1 MAKNSIAGQQGT
13 KRESLNKPTSH
24 AAPAASTSKAGGV
37 PAPAHS
43 ASSTPAKSVAGAMRM
58 QNAATSDM
66 KKASA
71 MLMDEKRIQVLNAN
85 IGTLDAFI
93 NHHYMAELS
102 RCKVLPMEDAP
113 ADRSNIC
120 VYELTKLML
129 SDVEDTYEKLVS
141 LYASLYGMRSTVGLI
156 LDSDG
161 AVVHVYLCTCCNDN
175 AASAGLL
182 KSSVAGHFPG
192 SRLEKLKDRTRDRL
206 MASIQKMPEVAVNGA
221 RKDKHIRALSIIP
234 SRREEEKDNNNIKLS
249 AQGIEKFIDGMA
261 GKQYTVMFIAEPIE
275 QSSIEYCKRGFESLF
290 SLLSP
295 FAKET
300 VSYSENESDATNFSL
315 SVNMS
320 DSISEGIS
328 SSYGTSHTKGTSGGK
343 GGNRGTSSN
352 GNGFGFSSGSCWN
365 SGWNTSDT
373 TTTNVSDTKTKTTTK
388 GDGETSGDSHTSGMS
403 RTINVT
409 REIKTVQNCMQRL
422 EAEMQ
427 RIETNR
433 SFGMWN
439 CCCYVI
445 SDNAELTYMATS
457 SLQSLLCGD
466 AAYGGQS
473 YANSWS
479 CNARESDSE
488 NLLTY
493 LSYFRHPWLEYA
505 APGGSSLENQIVSPA
520 MMVSGRDL
528 PTLLSLPQRS
538 VPGMQ
543 VMTMA
548 EFGRN
553 FPREFKPKRP
563 LFFGNVMH
571 MGNVEATQMVFDLD
585 RFASHCFICG
595 ASGSG
600 KSNTTYNLLDAFHCR
615 KDEKGCPAPIPFL
628 VIEPAKGEY
637 KTEFAG
643 MPGMQIFTCKPD
655 GFRML
660 SINPFEFHKDVH
672 IKEHLAH
679 LNSVVSTCWPLYG
692 PMPAM
697 LKDAFEEA
705 YISCGWD
712 LELSQRIVKIGRKFP
727 TFAEVLPAIEKI
739 IDESTYSG
747 EEKGNYKGA
756 LCMRIKMLM
765 NGFEGQIFGN
775 PEGIPDTELFDQSAV
790 VDLSSLG
797 NPETR
802 SLIMGVLIVRMREYR
817 FAQQTKNSS
826 LNSRVKHITVLE
838 EAHNILKRCSHESS
852 QDSGNV
858 QGASVGMLVDC
869 IAEMRSCGEGFMI
882 IDQSPGAV
890 DEAALKNTA
899 IKIVMRLPEKNDCEA
914 IGSTLSLKENQILE
928 LSRFDKGVAAVF
940 HEGWEETVLGKMG
953 TIWSKTPH
961 AAAYHIVPTVVDR
974 TELIRTKGAVCQWL
988 CSKYIEDEMEELEN
1002 MKAFDSFISAYK
1014 TSRYAPSVND
1024 NLWKDIRHQI
1034 SQFLSEIKDNIDG
1047 ELGDLEVEDKIRF
1060 REYLGQF
1067 LRRFLQIDGIF
1078 RLNALKLTD
1087 YAAEN
1092 AKSPTNKQMHEVK
1105 QWWERMKSIL
1115 SYYMILPVKCGVR
1128 PLRWTTDTLDGQ
1140 YIEFI
1145 FKRIVKSYDDE
1156 YVRTH
1161 PGMSIYQCAYRLL
1174 DSTFLPDPKH

>member
-1 MAKNSIAGQQGT
+1 MAKNGIAGQQGT

-24 AAPAASTSKAGGV
+24 ASPAASSTRPSTL
-37 PAPAHS
+37 PAPTAGTS
-43 ASSTPAKSVAGAMRM
+43 GTRTKAVTNAAKL
-58 QNAATSDM
+58 QTAATSDM

-71 MLMDEKRIQVLNAN
+71 MLMDEKRIQILNNN
-85 IGTLDAFI
+85 ISMLDAFI
-93 NHHYMAELS
+93 NHQYMADL
-102 RCKVLPMEDAP
+102 RNCQVLPMEDIP
-113 ADRSNIC
+113 SDRSSIC
-120 VYELTKLML
+120 IYELTKLML

-161 AVVHVYLCTCCNDN
+161 SIVHVYLCTSCNDN
-175 AASAGLL
+175 NVSAGLL
-182 KSSVAGHFPG
+182 KSSVMGHFPG
-192 SRLEKLKDRTRDRL
+192 SKLESIGDKQRDRL
-206 MASIQKMPEVAVNGA
+206 LTSIQRMPVKNASGN
-221 RKDKHIRALSIIP
+221 RTDKHIRTVSIVP
-234 SRREEEKDNNNIKLS
+234 SRREDEKDNNNIKLS
-249 AQGIEKFIDGMA
+249 AQGIEKFIDGMI
-261 GKQYTVMFIAEPIE
+261 GKKYTVMFIAEPIE
-275 QSSIEYCKRGFESLF
+275 QEVIDNCKHGFESLF

-328 SSYGTSHTKGTSGGK
+328 NSFGTSHTKGVSGGR
-343 GGNRGTSSN
+343 GGNSGFSSNSGTSSN
-352 GNGFGFSSGSCWN
+352 GSSSGFGFSSGSCWN
-365 SGWNTSDT
+365 SGWNSSDT
-373 TTTNVSDTKTKTTTK
+373 TTKNITDTKTRTKTK
-388 GDGETSGDSHTSGMS
+388 GDGEVSGDSHTTGMS

-445 SDNAELTYMATS
+445 SEDEELTYMASS
-457 SLQSLLCGD
+457 SLQSLFCGD

-473 YANSWS
+473 HANSWS
-479 CNARESDSE
+479 CIAKENASR
-488 NLLTY
+488 NMLTY
-493 LSYFRHPWLEYA
+493 LSYLRHPWLKYS
-505 APGGSSLENQIVSPA
+505 APADSSLEDQIIAPS

-538 VPGMQ
+538 VPGVQ
-543 VMTMA
+543 VMSMA

-553 FPREFKPKRP
+553 FPRDFNPKRP
-563 LFFGNVMH
+563 MMFGNVMH
-571 MGNVEATQMVFDLD
+571 MGNIEATRMRFDLD
-585 RFASHCFICG
+585 RFSSHCFICG

-600 KSNTTYNLLDAFHCR
+600 KSNTTYNLLEEFHTN
-615 KDEKGCPAPIPFL
+615 GIPFL

-643 MPGMQIFTCKPD
+643 MPGMQVFTCKPD

-712 LELSQRIVKIGRKFP
+712 LELSQRIVKVGRKFP

-775 PEGIPDTELFDQSAV
+775 AEGIPDSELFDQNAV

-802 SLIMGVLIVRMREYR
+802 SLIMGVLIVRLREYR
-817 FAQQTKNSS
+817 YAKQTT
-826 LNSRVKHITVLE
+826 LNSGLKHITVLE

-914 IGSTLSLKENQILE
+914 IGSTLSLKENQIIE

-953 TIWSKTPH
+953 TIWAKTPQ
-961 AAAYHIVPTVVDR
+961 AAKYHIVPTPVDR

-988 CSKYIEDEMEELEN
+988 CSKYVEDDMEELEN
-1002 MKAFDSFISAYK
+1002 MRAFDSFMSVYK
-1014 TSRYAPSVND
+1014 AAKYAPSVND
-1024 NLWKDIRHQI
+1024 NLWKDIRQQI
-1034 SQFLSEIKDNIDG
+1034 SQFLNEIKENLDV
-1047 ELGDLEVEDKIRF
+1047 ELGDLDIDAKIKF

-1078 RLNALKLTD
+1078 RLNGLKLSE
-1087 YAAEN
+1087 YEAEHER
-1092 AKSPTNKQMHEVK
+1092 KPTNKQLHEVK
-1105 QWWERMKSIL
+1105 QWWERMKDIL
-1115 SYYMILPVKCGVR
+1115 SYYMILPVECGVR
-1128 PLRWTTDTLDGQ
+1128 PLRWTTDTLNGQ
-1140 YIEFI
+1140 YFEFI
-1145 FKRIVKSYDDE
+1145 FKMIVKSYGDE
-1156 YVRTH
+1156 YLRSH
-1161 PGMSIYQCAYRLL
+1161 PGMSIYRCAYRLL
-1174 DSTFLPDPKH
+1174 DSTFLPDPKR

>member
-1 MAKNSIAGQQGT
+1 MANRGVAGEQGT
-13 KRESLNKPTSH
+13 KRASMNRSGTHKPQPQPSGSSAGTGSSL
-24 AAPAASTSKAGGV
+24 APARPTAPSA
-37 PAPAHS
+37 PAPARPNS
-43 ASSTPAKSVAGAMRM
+43 ANGPSLQRAQTSEMRKASS
-58 QNAATSDM
+58 
-66 KKASA
+66 
-71 MLMDEKRIQVLNAN
+71 MLMDDKRIEVLNNN
-85 IGTLDAFI
+85 IATLDSFI
-93 NHHYMAELS
+93 NHSYMADLS
-102 RCKVLPMEDAP
+102 KCRVLPMQNVP
-113 ADRSNIC
+113 SNRESIA
-120 VYELTKLML
+120 VYEITKLML
-129 SDVEDTYEKLVS
+129 SDEEDTYEKMVS
-141 LYASLYGMRSTVGLI
+141 LYAALYGMRSTIGLI

-161 AVVHVYLCTCCNDN
+161 AMVRVYLCTCCNDN
-175 AASAGLL
+175 DASAGLMY
-182 KSSVAGHFPG
+182 SSVMGHFPG
-192 SRLEKLKDRTRDRL
+192 SNLIRLEDAQVERL
-206 MASIQKMPEVAVNGA
+206 MSNLGMMPPPAVGGKLV
-221 RKDKHIRALSIIP
+221 RDKHIRSLSLIP
-234 SRREEEKDNNNIKLS
+234 SRREEEKENRNLKLS
-249 AQGIEKFIDGMA
+249 AQGIEKFIDGMI
-261 GKQYTVMFIAEPIE
+261 GKKYTVLFLAEPIDPNA
-275 QSSIEYCKRGFESLF
+275 IEECKRGFESLF

-320 DSISEGIS
+320 NSISEGIS
-328 SSYGTSHTKGTSGGK
+328 KSYGTSHTKGQSGGK
-343 GGNRGTSSN
+343 GGNSGFSSN

-365 SGWNTSDT
+365 SGWNTSDST
-373 TTTNVSDTKTKTTTK
+373 SSTSTDSSTSTRTS
-388 GDGETSGDSHTSGMS
+388 GDAETSGDTHTTGMS
-403 RTINVT
+403 RTINLT
-409 REIKTVQNCMQRL
+409 REIKMVQNSMQRL
-422 EAEMQ
+422 DAEIK

-439 CCCYVI
+439 CCAYVI
-445 SDNAELTYMATS
+445 SDSSEMTFMGAS

-479 CNARESDSE
+479 CIARGSDAR
-488 NLLTY
+488 NLLTS
-493 LSYFRHPWLEYA
+493 LSYMQHPWMEFV
-505 APGGSSLENQIVSPA
+505 APANSSLVNQIVSTS

-528 PTLLSLPQRS
+528 PTLLSLPRRS
-538 VPGMQ
+538 IPGMQ

-553 FPREFKPKRP
+553 FPRDFKPARP
-563 LFFGNVMH
+563 MEFGNVMH
-571 MGNVEATQMVFDLD
+571 MGKTEATKMKFDLD

-600 KSNTTYNLLDAFHCR
+600 KSNTTYNLLNEFF
-615 KDEKGCPAPIPFL
+615 KNKIPFL

-643 MPGMQIFTCKPD
+643 MPGMQVFTCKPD

-705 YISCGWD
+705 YVSCGWD
-712 LELSQRIVKIGRKFP
+712 LELSQRIVNVGRKFP

-739 IDESTYSG
+739 IDNSTYSG

-775 PEGIPDTELFDQSAV
+775 SEGIPDSELFDQNAV

-802 SLIMGVLIVRMREYR
+802 SLIMGVLIVRLREYR
-817 FAQQTKNSS
+817 FANQST
-826 LNSRVKHITVLE
+826 LNSGLKHITVLE

-953 TIWSKTPH
+953 TVWSRTPQ
-961 AAAYHIVPTVVDR
+961 AAAYHIKPTIVDR
-974 TELIRTKGAVCQWL
+974 TELIRTKGALCQWL
-988 CSKYIEDEMEELEN
+988 CEKYVDDELDELEN
-1002 MKAFDSFISAYK
+1002 MRAFDTFINYFKSAK
-1014 TSRYAPSVND
+1014 LVNTIND
-1024 NLWKDIRHQI
+1024 NLWKDIRQQF
-1034 SQFLSEIKDNIDG
+1034 SQFMTEIKENVSPDLG
-1047 ELGDLEVEDKIRF
+1047 ELDVEEKILF
-1060 REYLGQF
+1060 REYLGKF
-1067 LRRFLQIDGIF
+1067 LRRFLQIDGVF
-1078 RLNALKLTD
+1078 RLNELKLTD
-1087 YAAEN
+1087 YEAVHV
-1092 AKSPTNKQMHEVK
+1092 KTPTNKQINEVK
-1105 QWWERMKSIL
+1105 QWWERMKDIL
-1115 SYYMILPVKCGVR
+1115 SYYVIMPVKCGAR
-1128 PLRWTTDTLDGQ
+1128 PLHWTTNTLDGELV
-1140 YIEFI
+1140 EFM
-1145 FKRIVKSYDDE
+1145 FKLIVKSYGDD
-1156 YVRTH
+1156 YKRAH
-1161 PGMSIYQCAYRLL
+1161 PGMSIYHCAYKLL
-1174 DSTFLPDPKH
+1174 DAQFLKDPKR